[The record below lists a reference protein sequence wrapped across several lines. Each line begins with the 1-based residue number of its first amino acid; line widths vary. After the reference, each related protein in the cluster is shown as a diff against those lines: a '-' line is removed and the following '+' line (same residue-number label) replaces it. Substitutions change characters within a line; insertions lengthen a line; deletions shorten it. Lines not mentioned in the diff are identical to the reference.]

1 MAKLKGKVAFITG
14 GSRGIGAGIVKR
26 LAEEGASIAFT
37 YVSSR
42 EKADKLATELETLG
56 GKALAIKADTGSDEE
71 IDTAIKLVVETFGHI
86 DIVVNSA
93 GLFITGTIDTADT
106 DLAEFKKQWEVNVH
120 GVVHTVRTAL
130 PYMGSGGRIISIG
143 STGGSR
149 SAYPGIGDYAATKA
163 ALAAYTRSWAR
174 DLGSRNIT
182 VNIIQPGLIDTDM
195 NPADGPHSSAMLQS
209 VALGRYGNPTDIG
222 AAVAFL
228 ASDDAQYITGITL
241 NVDGGQTT

>member
-1 MAKLKGKVAFITG
+1 MGKLQGKVAFITG

-26 LAEEGASIAFT
+26 LAEEGANVAFT

-42 EKADKLATELETLG
+42 EKAEQLAAELENLG
-56 GKALAIKADTGSDEE
+56 VKALAIKADTGSDEE
-71 IDTAIKLVVETFGHI
+71 IETAIRSVVETFGRI

-93 GLFITGTIDTADT
+93 GLFITGTIDAADA
-106 DLAEFKKQWEVNVH
+106 DLAAFKKQWAVNVH

-130 PYMGSGGRIISIG
+130 PHMGTGGRIISIG

-149 SAYPGIGDYAATKA
+149 SAYAGIGDYAATKA

-174 DLGSRNIT
+174 DLGSKNIT
-182 VNIIQPGLIDTDM
+182 ANIIQPGLIDTDM
-195 NPADGPHSSAMLQS
+195 NPADGPYSLAMLQA

-228 ASDDAQYITGITL
+228 ASDDAQYITGTTL

>member
-1 MAKLKGKVAFITG
+1 MTKLQGKVAFVTG

-26 LAEEGASIAFT
+26 LAEEGASVAFT

-42 EKADKLATELETLG
+42 EKAEKLATDSQSPG
-56 GKALAIKADTGSDEE
+56 VNVLAIKADTSSDAE
-71 IDTAIKLVVETFGHI
+71 IDAAIKSVVDTFGRI

-93 GLFITGTIDTADT
+93 GLFITGTIDAADA
-106 DLAEFKKQWEVNVH
+106 DVAAFKKQWEVNVH

-130 PYMGSGGRIISIG
+130 PYMGTGGRIISIG

-149 SAYPGIGDYAATKA
+149 SAYAGIGDYAATKA

-174 DLGSRNIT
+174 DLGSKNIT
-182 VNIIQPGLIDTDM
+182 ANIIQPGLIDTDM
-195 NPADGPHSSAMLQS
+195 NPADGPYSSSMLQS

-228 ASDDAQYITGITL
+228 ASDDAQYITGVTL

>member
-1 MAKLKGKVAFITG
+1 MTKLQGRIAFVTG

-26 LAEEGASIAFT
+26 LVEEGASVAFT
-37 YVSSR
+37 YVSSQ
-42 EKADKLATELETLG
+42 EKAEKLVTELESPG
-56 GKALAIKADTGSDEE
+56 VNVLAIKADTGSDAE
-71 IDTAIKLVVETFGHI
+71 IDAAIKSVVDTFGRI

-93 GLFITGTIDTADT
+93 GLFITGTIDAADADT
-106 DLAEFKKQWEVNVH
+106 AAFKKQWEVNVH

-130 PYMGSGGRIISIG
+130 RYMSTGGRIISIG

-149 SAYPGIGDYAATKA
+149 SAYAGIGDYAATKA

-174 DLGSRNIT
+174 DLGSKNIT

-195 NPADGPHSSAMLQS
+195 NPADGPYSSSMLQS